1 MSHDEIVLI
10 YSTWPDTAT
19 ATAAGRALV
28 EKRIAACANILPAM
42 TSVYR
47 WEGRIETGSEAV
59 MVIKT
64 RALLADEAIAAAR
77 ELHPYEVPAFVT
89 LPARGGHGPY
99 LDWILAET
107 PLAN

>member
-10 YSTWPDTAT
+10 YSTWPDAAT
-19 ATAAGRALV
+19 AIAAGRALV

-47 WEGRIETGSEAV
+47 WEGRIDTGSEAV

-64 RALLADEAIAAAR
+64 RAALADEAIAAAR
-77 ELHPYEVPAFVT
+77 EMHPYEVPAFVT

-107 PLAN
+107 PLLN